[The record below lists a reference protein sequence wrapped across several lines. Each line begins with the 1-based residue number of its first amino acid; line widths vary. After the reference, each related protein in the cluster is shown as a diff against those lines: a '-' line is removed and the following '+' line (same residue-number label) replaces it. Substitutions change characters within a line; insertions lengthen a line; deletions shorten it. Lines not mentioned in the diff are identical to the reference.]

1 MEQIKLSVVIGTY
14 NRLDQLKQA
23 INSILEQTNT
33 PVKIYITDAG
43 STDGTIE
50 YLKEIASENIV
61 PIFQGEKLGQA
72 LAYNQVFKVI
82 ESPYVCWLSDDNVV
96 VNKGLDL
103 AVEILAENPE
113 IGMVALKTQDQQ
125 GPFKEAP
132 YIGGVSVIGILNV
145 NQGVLRTNVLKQV
158 GGFSETFRDY
168 GIDPDLTAKVLFS
181 GHDIVYTKAI
191 AIHHYRN
198 WGEDPNSVEYQQLM
212 EKQIKY
218 KQLYLEKYQQYAK
231 GGLGWRL
238 KKAIWAIIRRVLGV
252 NKQFNAHEPF
262 FLNLMVRDWHN
273 IMTSRYISIADVLW
287 CKDKCYYLRQQGSNR
302 VRHFD
307 VKDFNSNQ
315 SSQPLVG

>member
-23 INSILEQTNT
+23 ISSILEQTNT

-103 AVEILAENPE
+103 AVEILADNPE

-198 WGEDPNSVEYQQLM
+198 WGEDPNSVEYKQLM

-218 KQLYLEKYQQYAK
+218 KQLY
-231 GGLGWRL
+231 
-238 KKAIWAIIRRVLGV
+238 
-252 NKQFNAHEPF
+252 
-262 FLNLMVRDWHN
+262 
-273 IMTSRYISIADVLW
+273 
-287 CKDKCYYLRQQGSNR
+287 
-302 VRHFD
+302 
-307 VKDFNSNQ
+307 
-315 SSQPLVG
+315 

>member
-23 INSILEQTNT
+23 ISSILEQTNT

-103 AVEILAENPE
+103 AVEILADNPE

-198 WGEDPNSVEYQQLM
+198 WGEDPNSVEYKQLM

-238 KKAIWAIIRRVLGV
+238 KKVLWAIIRRLLGV
-252 NKQFNAHEPF
+252 NKQFNSHEPF
-262 FLNLMVRDWHN
+262 FFNLMVRDWHN
-273 IMTSRYISIADVLW
+273 IMTSRYISVADALW
-287 CKDKCYYLRQQGSNR
+287 CKDKCYYLRQQGSTR
-302 VRHFD
+302 VHNFE

-315 SSQPLVG
+315 SSQPIVG

>member
-1 MEQIKLSVVIGTY
+1 MEEIKLSVVIGTY
-14 NRLDQLKQA
+14 NRLEQLKRA
-23 INSILEQTNT
+23 INSILEETNT
-33 PVKIYITDAG
+33 AIKIYITDAG

-50 YLKEIASENIV
+50 YLKEVASEKIV
-61 PIFQGEKLGQA
+61 PIFEGEKLGQA
-72 LAYNQVFKVI
+72 KAYNQVFEVI
-82 ESPYVCWLSDDNVV
+82 ESPYVCWLSDDNVI
-96 VNKGLDL
+96 VNHGLDV
-103 AVEILAENPE
+103 AVEILAEDPQ

-132 YIGGVSVIGILNV
+132 YIGGVSAIGILNV

-181 GHDIVYTKAI
+181 GWDIVYTRVI

-218 KQLYLEKYQQYAK
+218 KQLYLEQYQQYAQ

-238 KKAIWAIIRRVLGV
+238 KKTLWAIIRRVLGV
-252 NKQFNAHEPF
+252 NKKFNSHEPF
-262 FLNLMVRDWHN
+262 FLSLMVRDWHN
-273 IMTSRYISIADVLW
+273 IMTSRYISLGDAFL
-287 CKDKCYYLRQQGSNR
+287 CKDKRYYLRQQGSSGVNS
-302 VRHFD
+302 FK
-307 VKDFNSNQ
+307 VKDFNSNH
-315 SSQPLVG
+315 SSQPIVG